1 MKWLLPPVL
10 VALCLILMVG
20 LFELAPLG
28 PIFETS
34 ALSLIGILLVATGVF
49 TVLSVAYKFKQIDT
63 NINTFNQP
71 EKLITD
77 GLFKYSRNPI
87 YLSFLILL
95 IGAAFFINDLT
106 SFIGPAI
113 FFLAANFWYIPYEEK
128 AAEEA
133 FGQGYLDYKNKVR
146 RWL

>member
-10 VALCLILMVG
+10 VALSLILMVV
-20 LFELAPLG
+20 LFEQAPMG
-28 PIFETS
+28 PIFENSFFST
-34 ALSLIGILLVATGVF
+34 LGLPLIAIGVV
-49 TVLSVAYKFKQIDT
+49 TVLSVAYKFKQVDT

-106 SFIGPAI
+106 SLIGPAI

-133 FGQGYLDYKNKVR
+133 FGQAYLDYKNKVR